1 MTSLP
6 PQRQQPSQQRRSS
19 PEASSS
25 QQHRRSSIPQST
37 TSEDSQTVLLNHPSS
52 SESSPEPEPQPKQQ
66 ARPKIQTA
74 ESNKEPRK
82 CWICF
87 ADETEDTPTSS
98 EWRSPCP
105 CSLTAHESCLLDF
118 VADLEAP
125 QNRKSYGPPKIE
137 CPQCK
142 AKITIARPRS
152 LIVEGVR
159 AVQRAAARLILPFT
173 FVTLAGTVVTGC
185 RMHGFSTIY
194 LLFGP
199 EDAERLLGIDNAV
212 GIYSRWAL
220 GLPFIPLALIAA
232 RTRYADNLLPILPIF
247 YFASTGPQRDG
258 PLWPPSASMTVAI
271 LPYIR
276 AAYNEFYDRVC
287 APREKAWIK
296 QIQPRAGDHEGDEE
310 HEQNQEQANEF
321 EDGMDIGL
329 DLQVEIV
336 EEEEGH
342 EEGQPAG
349 NAPEEEQGP
358 ANQGQDRVQDQNPN
372 QNRPAEGNQAHVPNV
387 QRRLHHHQHQHQ
399 HQNQNGVQGL
409 VLNFFSLP
417 QTIMGALLFPSI
429 SAAMGALLQVALP
442 RSWTT
447 PPGRWDRYPAGFL
460 QSRFGRSI
468 VGGCLFVVLKDTLML
483 YSRYRLAQDHKR
495 RRVVDYDAKKGKKAG
510 ATR

>member
-6 PQRQQPSQQRRSS
+6 PQRQQSSQQRRSS

-25 QQHRRSSIPQST
+25 QEQRRSSLPQST
-37 TSEDSQTVLLNHPSS
+37 TSEDSQTVLLSHPSS
-52 SESSPEPEPQPKQQ
+52 SESSPKPEPLPKQQ
-66 ARPKIQTA
+66 ARPKVQTA
-74 ESNKEPRK
+74 ESIQDPRK

-125 QNRKSYGPPKIE
+125 QNRKSSGPPKIE

-142 AKITIARPRS
+142 VKIIIARPRS
-152 LIVEGVR
+152 LVVEGVR
-159 AVQRAAARLILPFT
+159 AVQRATARFILPFT

-185 RMHGFSTIY
+185 WMHGFSTIY
-194 LLFGP
+194 LLFGS
-199 EDAERLLGIDNAV
+199 EDAERLFGIDNAV
-212 GIYSRWAL
+212 GINSKWAL
-220 GLPFIPLALIAA
+220 GLPFIPLVLIAA
-232 RTRYADNLLPILPIF
+232 RTRYTDNLLPILPIF

-296 QIQPRAGDHEGDEE
+296 QIQPRAGDHGEDEE

-336 EEEEGH
+336 EEGEGH
-342 EEGQPAG
+342 EDGQAAG
-349 NAPEEEQGP
+349 NAPEEQGQ
-358 ANQGQDRVQDQNPN
+358 ANQGQDQN
-372 QNRPAEGNQAHVPNV
+372 QNRNQPVEVNQPHVPNLH
-387 QRRLHHHQHQHQ
+387 QRLHQHHQHQHQ
-399 HQNQNGVQGL
+399 DQNQNGVQGL
-409 VLNFFSLP
+409 VLNNFFSLP
-417 QTIMGALLFPSI
+417 QTIMGALVLPSI

-483 YSRYRLAQDHKR
+483 YSRYRLAQDHKK
-495 RRVVDYDAKKGKKAG
+495 RRVVDYDAKREKKAG

>member
-1 MTSLP
+1 
-6 PQRQQPSQQRRSS
+6 
-19 PEASSS
+19 
-25 QQHRRSSIPQST
+25 
-37 TSEDSQTVLLNHPSS
+37 
-52 SESSPEPEPQPKQQ
+52 
-66 ARPKIQTA
+66 
-74 ESNKEPRK
+74 
-82 CWICF
+82 
-87 ADETEDTPTSS
+87 
-98 EWRSPCP
+98 
-105 CSLTAHESCLLDF
+105 
-118 VADLEAP
+118 
-125 QNRKSYGPPKIE
+125 
-137 CPQCK
+137 
-142 AKITIARPRS
+142 
-152 LIVEGVR
+152 
-159 AVQRAAARLILPFT
+159 
-173 FVTLAGTVVTGC
+173 
-185 RMHGFSTIY
+185 MHGFSTIY

-212 GIYSRWAL
+212 GINSKWAL

-296 QIQPRAGDHEGDEE
+296 QIQPRAGDHGGDEE

-349 NAPEEEQGP
+349 NAPDEEQGP

-417 QTIMGALLFPSI
+417 QTIMGALVFPSI